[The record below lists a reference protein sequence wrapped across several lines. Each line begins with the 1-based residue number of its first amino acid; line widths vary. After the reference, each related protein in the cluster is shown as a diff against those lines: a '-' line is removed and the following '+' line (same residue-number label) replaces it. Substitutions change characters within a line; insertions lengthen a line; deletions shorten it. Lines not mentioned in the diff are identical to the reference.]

1 MGNSPTHDELM
12 NATEYDVGIAI
23 ADNAIL
29 LTKRGTT
36 YAEAIENQH
45 TFLQINLQSGYQPS
59 IYVLNSGSEMLTTH
73 HYENERNKRIIDF
86 ACRMATNNSK
96 YDYSIDT
103 TGNYPLVV
111 RN

>member
-1 MGNSPTHDELM
+1 MGNNPTHDELM
-12 NATEYDVGIAI
+12 NATEYEVGTAI

-59 IYVLNSGSEMLTTH
+59 IYVLNSGSEMLTMH
-73 HYENERNKRIIDF
+73 HYETEQNKRIIDF
-86 ACRMATNNSK
+86 ACRMATKHSK

-103 TGNYPLVV
+103 SRQYPIVV